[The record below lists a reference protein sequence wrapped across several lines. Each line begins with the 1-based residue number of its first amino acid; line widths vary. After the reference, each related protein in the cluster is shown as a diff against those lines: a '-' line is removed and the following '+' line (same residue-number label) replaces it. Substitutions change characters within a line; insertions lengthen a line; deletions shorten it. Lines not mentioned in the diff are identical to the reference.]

1 MLLVRKYGRQFGLHI
16 TPLTVA
22 DKFGEQLNNKEAAW
36 IFTSATLEVG
46 GTFNHFCQ
54 RLGIE
59 QAEQKILHSPFDYPN
74 QSLLCVPR
82 YLPATNQNNTLQALG
97 EMLLPIIE
105 ANKGRAL
112 CFVLLI

>member
-1 MLLVRKYGRQFGLHI
+1 M
-16 TPLTVA
+16 
-22 DKFGEQLNNKEAAW
+22 AA
-36 IFTSATLEVG
+36 L
-46 GTFNHFCQ
+46 FNHFCQ

-105 ANKGRAL
+105 VNKGR
-112 CFVLLI
+112 CFVLCTSYLMMRGLAEYFRENSELSILLQGEMPKAKLLEQFYS